1 VAIKGEAA
9 VLRGLDA
16 LFNVGVIRDLTDGQL
31 LERFSTG
38 RGEAAELAF
47 AALVDR
53 HGPMVLRVCRAR
65 LADPHDALDAF
76 QATFL
81 VLIEKARGL
90 WVRDSLGPWLHA
102 VALRT
107 ASCARSAA
115 EKRRRAERRAAEG
128 RTEADEPAP
137 TPDPGWERLLHEEI
151 DRLPERYRVPIV
163 LCDLEGNTCEEAARR
178 MGRPVGTVKSWRSRG
193 RDRLRVRLAK
203 AGLVP
208 SIALGAGLARA
219 SAPEAQDAIR
229 ALLERMT
236 SGAFPASVGMLVK
249 GVRKAMLLKRMG
261 MTAAVVWAAAFVAIG
276 VGAVAGAGGSAS
288 DPKGPDEEPRK
299 QTGLAVDGR
308 EERPIPP
315 YPVAI
320 VGEAWELS
328 LRDAIRIGLGK
339 AKGVR
344 FVGVEKVD
352 ATNKL
357 GLVVTPSDP
366 AMEPHRFKAELM
378 AAIRSIEE
386 AYWGL
391 APRQVTLWSQQ
402 EIVKIAEGIR
412 ERQREEMKA
421 GRGDEDELA
430 KVEGWLNEL
439 NLQVVDAT
447 SSVINAERLFRDVLG
462 LPPADGRR
470 IVPVTEPTESKIDL
484 DWKGC
489 LAAMLENQPNIA
501 RARERTKA
509 QRVDFDAIA
518 QSFLPD
524 LLGPAGTLADP
535 PTRKATAGRKATVLE
550 EEIQHATR
558 ILDMNLRW
566 VDAIYDQYQF
576 AKKVRTAAQRTL
588 ATQRAH
594 YDEGRIT
601 IDRCLEAARKFGEAL
616 TKEARDKA
624 MYNIAIVALEEAK
637 GTLLE
642 HDEIT
647 LAEAPA
653 ADSAGAVVGAK
664 ASAKDESSPAP
675 APAGRT
681 TEHAARGK
689 TMAFEATI
697 RVGTIPIEI
706 RGSVTVGPAEA
717 DDAEGR

>member
-1 VAIKGEAA
+1 VAIKGEAT

-38 RGEAAELAF
+38 RGEAAEMAF

-65 LADPHDALDAF
+65 LVDPHDALDAF

-81 VLIEKARGL
+81 VLVEKARGL

-261 MTAAVVWAAAFVAIG
+261 MTAALVWTATFVAIG
-276 VGAVAGAGGSAS
+276 VGAVVGAGGSAS
-288 DPKGPDEEPRK
+288 DPKGPDEEARK
-299 QTGLAVDGR
+299 QATRQVDRRLDPPALAPAR
-308 EERPIPP
+308 EPQ
-315 YPVAI
+315 
-320 VGEAWELS
+320 GENWLLT
-328 LRDAIRIGLGK
+328 LREAIRIGLENG
-339 AKGVR
+339 KGVH
-344 FVGVEKVD
+344 FVAADAKEGSLTIARVD
-352 ATNKL
+352 SAL
-357 GLVVTPSDP
+357 G
-366 AMEPHRFKAELM
+366 PHRFKAEVM
-378 AAIRSIEE
+378 AMVRTIEQR
-386 AYWGL
+386 YWQL
-391 APRQVTLWSQQ
+391 SQQ
-402 EIVKIAEGIR
+402 YVRLWTVEKALEMAQEILIR
-412 ERQREEMKA
+412 EKEALKD
-421 GRGDEDELA
+421 GRGTQADVAEASQRLEQFNLDLVGRTSDVITSERQLRTILGVPLA
-430 KVEGWLNEL
+430 DNRQIIPTTAAVEAKL
-439 NLQVVDAT
+439 
-447 SSVINAERLFRDVLG
+447 
-462 LPPADGRR
+462 
-470 IVPVTEPTESKIDL
+470 EP
-484 DWKGC
+484 DWKVC
-489 LAAMLENQPNIA
+489 LSSMLENQPDVA
-501 RARERTKA
+501 LAREGSRANQVDLDAVARTLIPDLDDRGATGEATKRSVSIGSRALEQAIHQATRTMARFFLEVDANYKQYQTAKRLRSAAQQRLEA
-509 QRVDFDAIA
+509 QR
-518 QSFLPD
+518 S
-524 LLGPAGTLADP
+524 
-535 PTRKATAGRKATVLE
+535 
-550 EEIQHATR
+550 
-558 ILDMNLRW
+558 
-566 VDAIYDQYQF
+566 Y
-576 AKKVRTAAQRTL
+576 
-588 ATQRAH
+588 

-601 IDRCLEAARKFGEAL
+601 IDRLLDAVSQYSAAVSQEAEF
-616 TKEARDKA
+616 KA
-624 MYNIAIVALEEAK
+624 AYNVSIVALEEAK
-637 GTLLE
+637 GTLLA
-642 HDEIT
+642 HDKIV
-647 LAEAPA
+647 
-653 ADSAGAVVGAK
+653 VVGSPGGDESATV
-664 ASAKDESSPAP
+664 AAAESAKDEPSPKPTP
-675 APAGRT
+675 ARETSGRT
-681 TEHAARGK
+681 MT
-689 TMAFEATI
+689 FEATI

-706 RGSVTVGPAEA
+706 RGSVTVGPDAA
-717 DDAEGR
+717 DDSEGR